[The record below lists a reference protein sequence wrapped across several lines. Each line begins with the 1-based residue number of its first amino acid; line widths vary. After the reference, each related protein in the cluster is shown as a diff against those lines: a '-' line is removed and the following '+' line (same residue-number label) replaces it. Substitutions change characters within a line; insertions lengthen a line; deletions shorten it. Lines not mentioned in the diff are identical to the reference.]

1 MLRIFLLV
9 LQPCMSP
16 WLLSDIRKETFNM
29 YFNFSINLLVFLTFD
44 GSLVP
49 KVDVIV
55 TRWCCGGEAIVERG
69 QTEVECFI
77 L

>member
-1 MLRIFLLV
+1 
-9 LQPCMSP
+9 
-16 WLLSDIRKETFNM
+16 M

-55 TRWCCGGEAIVERG
+55 MRWCCGGEAIVERG